1 MRLKELREEKKISQN
16 KLSKELNINV
26 MTYNGWENEKVE
38 PNINTL
44 CKLADYYQVSLDY
57 LVGRDFGN
65 DLGYVT
71 ELQMNFIK
79 LFLKLNERKQ
89 LLAMGEIARIA
100 AED

>member
-71 ELQMNFIK
+71 KLQMNFIK